1 MAPGISKDGDASWFP
16 AAEIHDIRLSTRSR
30 VVVHSGGLG
39 WRDAHASITSGR
51 VWSGRVPPVAH
62 ASFVYCMR
70 GSNHVTRS
78 IEGEDGR
85 QVVNFKA
92 RQFGIMPSHAAGIY
106 DVKGGAD
113 VLMVYLRG
121 SMVRGAA
128 ADILG
133 VDDGPV
139 HLQPK
144 MGFLDPLLEQ
154 ICLEIVAALN
164 RQDPI
169 RDPRYVDQL
178 AYMAAAHCLRNHLH
192 ESSDAEPPAPIVV
205 PSLSGTVHRVCQ
217 FIDARLDGDLSLDT
231 LAREAGLSPPLLT
244 QAFAQIH
251 GVTPHQYV
259 IGRRVEHARRLLIGA
274 DLPLAEIALQT
285 GFASQS
291 HFSAVFKRVTS
302 ETPNAFRRGR

>member
-1 MAPGISKDGDASWFP
+1 MSPESSSEDDASWFP
-16 AAEIHDIRLSTRSR
+16 IAETHEIRLSSRSR

-39 WRDAHASITSGR
+39 WRDAYASITSGR

-70 GSNHVTRS
+70 GSNQVTRI
-78 IEGEDGR
+78 IEGEDAR
-85 QVVNFKA
+85 RVVSFKS

-113 VLMVYLRG
+113 VLMVYLRD
-121 SMVRGAA
+121 SMMRRAA

-133 VDDGPV
+133 AGDGPA
-139 HLQPK
+139 HLAPK
-144 MGFLDPLLEQ
+144 MCFLDPLLEQ
-154 ICLEIVAALN
+154 ICLAIVAALN
-164 RQDPI
+164 RQDPV

-192 ESSDAEPPAPIVV
+192 EASEIERPAPAAV

-217 FIDARLDGDLSLDT
+217 FIDAHLDGDLSLDT
-231 LAREAGLSPPLLT
+231 LAREARLSPSLLT
-244 QAFAQIH
+244 QAFAQVH